1 MRVETGLAR
10 PAVSKRAAPIA
21 LVCALALTGF
31 ACPADTAVTG
41 ASAGHAPSASIV
53 AAAEAAATD
62 APIAR
67 APRDGAGAGAG
78 GSAAAV
84 AFEEQ
89 SLPPEDSGISG
100 GISGSVTRAARR
112 LAEPGRRG

>member
-21 LVCALALTGF
+21 LACALALTGF
-31 ACPADTAVTG
+31 ACPADAAVTG

-67 APRDGAGAGAG
+67 APRDGAGAG

-89 SLPPEDSGISG
+89 SLPPEDLGISG

>member
-1 MRVETGLAR
+1 MRVETGLAG

-21 LVCALALTGF
+21 LACALALTGF
-31 ACPADTAVTG
+31 ACPADAAVTG
-41 ASAGHAPSASIV
+41 ASAGHAPSASIA
-53 AAAEAAATD
+53 AAAETAAATD

-67 APRDGAGAGAG
+67 APRDGGGAG

-112 LAEPGRRG
+112 LA